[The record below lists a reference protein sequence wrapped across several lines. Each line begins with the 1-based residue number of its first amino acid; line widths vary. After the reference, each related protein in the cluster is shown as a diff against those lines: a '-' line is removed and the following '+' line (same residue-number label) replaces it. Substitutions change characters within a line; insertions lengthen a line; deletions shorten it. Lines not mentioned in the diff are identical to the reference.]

1 MLLAPRPSARLRA
14 APLRISDAGAV
25 LSDVP
30 HIARCDGI

>member
-30 HIARCDGI
+30 HASLCDGI

>member
-25 LSDVP
+25 LSGVP
-30 HIARCDGI
+30 HVARCDGI